1 MTRMNT
7 SDNPLKILERA
18 DLPAFL
24 TAMSER
30 YELWVPHTMG
40 DGVRFL
46 PYHGDRPIDLDQTP
60 PAHSAKSILLPN
72 PEVLFRYERNENG
85 KISLTP
91 PQGGGRDIVAFGMR
105 SCDVRAIVALDA
117 VFLNRS
123 RPDAAYQD
131 RRERLCVVGVG
142 CVTPADTCFCDRM
155 GGGSLDETGMDAML
169 IPLAGA
175 YALKI
180 LTDRGRSILKPFQSL
195 FGEETEALQKEM
207 RLIITKGKSR
217 KSGATVDFDALKQSI
232 ETARNDSYW
241 ETLASICL
249 GCGIC
254 TFVCPVCSCFSITD
268 VGKLRGGRRIRTWD
282 TCMFPTFTKEAS
294 GHNPRGEIVQRVKQR
309 FLHKFYYSLENGE
322 PLGCVGCGRCV
333 AQCPTAIDIREIIN
347 HFQPEE
353 P

>member
-1 MTRMNT
+1 MV
-7 SDNPLKILERA
+7 LKRT
-18 DLPAFL
+18 DLAAFL
-24 TAMSER
+24 SAMSER

-40 DGVRFL
+40 GGVRFL

-60 PAHSAKSILLPN
+60 PDHPAKSILLPN
-72 PEVLFRYERNENG
+72 PEVLFRYERTENG
-85 KISLTP
+85 KVTLTP
-91 PQGGGRDIVAFGMR
+91 PQRGGRDIVAFGMR
-105 SCDVRAIVALDA
+105 SCDVRAIAALDA

-123 RPDAAYQD
+123 RPDASYQD
-131 RRERLCVVGVG
+131 RRERLYVVGVG

-155 GGGSLDETGMDAML
+155 GGGCFDETGMDAIL
-169 IPLAGA
+169 IPLEGA

-195 FGEETEALQKEM
+195 LGEESEAIKKEM
-207 RLIITKGKSR
+207 MAIITEGESR
-217 KSGATVDFDALKQSI
+217 KSGAAVDFAVLKQSI
-232 ETARNDSYW
+232 ETARNDTYW
-241 ETLASICL
+241 ENLASICL

-309 FLHKFYYSLENGE
+309 FLHKFYYSLENAE
-322 PLGCVGCGRCV
+322 PPGCVGCGRCV
-333 AQCPTAIDIREIIN
+333 ANCPTAIDIREIIN